1 MFGVSRRAAK
11 KPKRRAA
18 EITAAAAEVFAR
30 RGYHGATTQDIADVL
45 GIRQASLYYYFPS
58 KEAALVAV
66 CLDGVEAYVASAAAI
81 QRGSGSATDKL
92 AALVRHHI
100 EPWRKRAAFT
110 RVFLQER
117 HKLPDASR
125 HSVGRYARRYERIFQ
140 SVLETGVAAGE
151 FREDLD
157 CRLTALAA
165 IGMCNAAAAWY
176 GIEPGATIERIAG
189 RFARLLI
196 EGVAASVPQRARV
209 PARVRRRG

>member
-1 MFGVSRRAAK
+1 MPRRATRRPPRR
-11 KPKRRAA
+11 PKRRAA
-18 EITAAAAEVFAR
+18 EITAAAADVFAA

-81 QRGSGSATDKL
+81 QRGPGDATAKL
-92 AALVRHHI
+92 VALVRHHI

-125 HSVGRYARRYERIFQ
+125 HRVGRFARRYERIFQ
-140 SVLETGVAAGE
+140 SVLDAGVASGE
-151 FREDLD
+151 FRKDLD

-176 GIEPGATIERIAG
+176 GIEPGATIERIASA
-189 RFARLLI
+189 FARLLVD
-196 EGVAASVPQRARV
+196 GVAAPVPQRTSV
-209 PARVRRRG
+209 PARRRG